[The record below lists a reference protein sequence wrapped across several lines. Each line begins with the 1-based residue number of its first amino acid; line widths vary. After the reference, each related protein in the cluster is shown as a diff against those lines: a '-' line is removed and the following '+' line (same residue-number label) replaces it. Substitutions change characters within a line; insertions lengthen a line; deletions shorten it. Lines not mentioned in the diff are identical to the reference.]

1 MISFLNVQSPNESNV
16 LHCTQYICTNFL
28 AYFAKCLNLLN
39 YHGGGSMIINTFYLQ
54 VKGFE
59 KITMYGIMYHI
70 VLSS

>member
-1 MISFLNVQSPNESNV
+1 MNQMNCIVRIVNDSN
-16 LHCTQYICTNFL
+16 CTNFL

-39 YHGGGSMIINTFYLQ
+39 YHGGGSMIINTFYSQ
-54 VKGFE
+54 VKGFD